1 MKVEW
6 ETTDPIQLD
15 HANIPFLD
23 LLIKR
28 SPSGF
33 LFSVYRKPTATDL
46 YTHFYSSHPLST
58 KIGVLTGLYLRGFRI
73 CSPETLESEIKHL
86 NSTFKRLCYPAHVI
100 SKAFS
105 KARSRFH
112 NPTTRDYPKSKY
124 HLCWEYHPNLEPI
137 RHELRKIGVSTT
149 FSSSNTLGNVLSK
162 TGPVKSH
169 DSELP
174 GVYKAEC
181 KNCPEGVYYGETG
194 VSLAKRMSDHKTDI
208 RKAKESNALF
218 VHMKDN
224 PGHSFDLQGA
234 KLLYKSNHKSKRQ
247 LVESS
252 LIATNP
258 NCNLRLGDYPV
269 CRITAPAV
277 LKGVKLDNS
286 RVTSTVTPASTIAST
301 TVPVSTNVST
311 PSSATTTSDLVSTN
325 APIPSPALPAIAPTS
340 KTTTLVA
347 PTLPTS
353 NLTQALN
360 NMAINSSSQPQISHS
375 NLQLPVSSST
385 MSTPVARHTRSRKR
399 STAATSKNATLV
411 SESPLG
417 LQSQARA
424 CSPTHYAQFVC
435 SPAVSH
441 HNSPRVK
448 ETVSHIPLS
457 QCHSPRA
464 TTGAT
469 RKRRFIY
476 NQSSSPDIFSPMAK
490 RLRSSKLH

>member
-1 MKVEW
+1 MLSDTNVYELLTKNPIRTEQARFNKSLRGIFKKMPVGLPKRFLAYLPKLPFMKLGPKIHKPNLEFRPIISQSQASTKPLAQFLAKTLTPLLGTYSNAHLHNSAQLKQRLQEEADPSLPFLSLDVESLFTNVPLTPLLDFFYRKYHEGTFPIPDGYTIEGFLDLIRLCVGSTVFSFNGKFYRQKQGVSMGSPLAPVLACLYMEYFETELRQKIPGLQPSFWVRYIDDILLQWSGSLEEFNIFLSKLNQVEDLIKLKVEW

-100 SKAFS
+100 GKAFS

-174 GVYKAEC
+174 GVYKTEC
-181 KNCPEGVYYGETG
+181 INCPEGVYYT
-194 VSLAKRMSDHKTDI
+194 
-208 RKAKESNALF
+208 N
-218 VHMKDN
+218 N
-224 PGHSFDLQGA
+224 P
-234 KLLYKSNHKSKRQ
+234 R
-247 LVESS
+247 
-252 LIATNP
+252 
-258 NCNLRLGDYPV
+258 
-269 CRITAPAV
+269 RI
-277 LKGVKLDNS
+277 
-286 RVTSTVTPASTIAST
+286 
-301 TVPVSTNVST
+301 
-311 PSSATTTSDLVSTN
+311 
-325 APIPSPALPAIAPTS
+325 
-340 KTTTLVA
+340 
-347 PTLPTS
+347 
-353 NLTQALN
+353 
-360 NMAINSSSQPQISHS
+360 
-375 NLQLPVSSST
+375 
-385 MSTPVARHTRSRKR
+385 
-399 STAATSKNATLV
+399 
-411 SESPLG
+411 
-417 LQSQARA
+417 
-424 CSPTHYAQFVC
+424 
-435 SPAVSH
+435 
-441 HNSPRVK
+441 
-448 ETVSHIPLS
+448 
-457 QCHSPRA
+457 
-464 TTGAT
+464 
-469 RKRRFIY
+469 FIY
-476 NQSSSPDIFSPMAK
+476 GHINYI
-490 RLRSSKLH
+490 